1 MIYKA
6 LSFLTNELNDY
17 FNTVY
22 QPLEPKAVLSAHVN
36 ADGSAATDLLN
47 KVSLT
52 LINLEPEATMRN
64 LPAERGSSSS
74 ELRLNPPLRLSLRV
88 LVAANFSE
96 YQDALRFLS
105 STLAFFQGHSVFT
118 PQNAPRLDKDIERL
132 VVELET
138 TSYQEWSYLWGML
151 GTKYMPGAV
160 YKLKL
165 ISIQDGVG
173 QPSARPILIP
183 GLTTTSTRP

>member
-6 LSFLTNELNDY
+6 LLFLTNELNDY

-36 ADGSAATDLLN
+36 ADGSTATDLLN

-52 LINLEPEATMRN
+52 LINLEPEATIRN
-64 LPAERGSSSS
+64 LPPERGSSG

-88 LVAANFSE
+88 LIAANFSDYE
-96 YQDALRFLS
+96 DSLLFLS
-105 STLAFFQGHSVFT
+105 STLAFFQGHNVFT
-118 PQNAPRLDKDIERL
+118 PQNAPRLDQGIERL
-132 VVELET
+132 IVELET
-138 TSYQEWSYLWGML
+138 TSSQEWSYLWGML
-151 GTKYMPGAV
+151 GTRYMPGAV
-160 YKLKL
+160 YKIRL

-173 QPSARPILIP
+173 PAAAPVVITPAI
-183 GLTTTSTRP
+183 TTTTCP